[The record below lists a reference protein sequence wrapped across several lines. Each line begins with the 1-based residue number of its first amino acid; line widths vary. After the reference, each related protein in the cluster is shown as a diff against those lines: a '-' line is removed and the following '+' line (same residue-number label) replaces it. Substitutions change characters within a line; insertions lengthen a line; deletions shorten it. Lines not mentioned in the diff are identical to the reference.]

1 MSRARTTHRRSPI
14 RVFLVD
20 DHPVLMGGIRSLID
34 RQRDLRVVGEA
45 ADGLTAVLRVT
56 TLKPDVVVM
65 DVMMPGLDGI
75 AATERIR
82 SACPD
87 VEVLALTGQREPG
100 CANLMLAAG
109 AAGICYKQ
117 SPPSGLLDAIRAVAA
132 GGAYLDPT
140 VPRAGSMVC

>member
-1 MSRARTTHRRSPI
+1 VSRARTSHRKNPI

-45 ADGLTAVLRVT
+45 TDGMTAVLRVA
-56 TLKPDVVVM
+56 TLRPDVVVM
-65 DVMMPGLDGI
+65 DLVMPGMGGI
-75 AATERIR
+75 AATARIK
-82 SACPD
+82 STCPD
-87 VEVLALTGQREPG
+87 VEVLGLTGQREPG

-117 SPPSGLLDAIRAVAA
+117 SSPAALLDAIRVIAA